1 MHKDS
6 VLAKP
11 ENNLEQLI
19 EFEQALLALQIVPNI
34 VNPCLK
40 KTMMVGPKKFV
51 GKNSN
56 SQVHQ
61 HTNKKTI
68 ITDFDTMSML
78 QSTKTGTTQ
87 ANSKLRSRLS
97 TSAIR
102 RLPEDFSG

>member
-1 MHKDS
+1 
-6 VLAKP
+6 
-11 ENNLEQLI
+11 
-19 EFEQALLALQIVPNI
+19 
-34 VNPCLK
+34 
-40 KTMMVGPKKFV
+40 MMVGPKKFV

-97 TSAIR
+97 TSATR
-102 RLPEDFSG
+102 RLPDDFSG